1 MKTFNIIIL
10 TLSVLAIILISHWL
24 GQQAYQWLP
33 TSAAIEAEP
42 IGDLFSFLVTL
53 GSIIFLGVTGVLSYS
68 LLFYRAAKNDVS
80 DGPALKGNNQLEVI
94 WTVIPLLLVTWIAIY
109 SYHIYQRMN
118 VLGPLP
124 MVDHFM
130 ETPAYAQ
137 TDSAVPQPV
146 EKIDVLAKQ
155 WAWSFH
161 YRDRQ
166 VTSSELHL
174 PVDHPVQLSLTSAD
188 VLHGFYVPNFRI
200 KQDIVPNRTIE
211 FKFTPNRIG
220 QYQLQDSQFSGTYF
234 ATMNAPV
241 YVESTASYEQ
251 WLTDSAQ
258 NPLVPA
264 QNAAKTEHEQNQ
276 SSVLHSHWQTVKPN
290 TPSPVNA
297 IK

>member
-10 TLSVLAIILISHWL
+10 TISVLAIILISHWL

-53 GSIIFLGVTGVLSYS
+53 GSIIFLGVTGVLGYS
-68 LLFYRAAKNDVS
+68 LLFYRAAKNDAS

-94 WTVIPLLLVTWIAIY
+94 WTVIPLLLVTWIAVY
-109 SYHIYQRMN
+109 SYNIYQRMN

-130 ETPAYAQ
+130 EMPVYAQ
-137 TDSAVPQPV
+137 TDSTVPQSV

-174 PVDHPVQLSLTSAD
+174 PVNHPVQLSLTSAD

-234 ATMNAPV
+234 ATMKAPV
-241 YVESTASYEQ
+241 YVESTNSYEQ
-251 WLTDSAQ
+251 WLTNSAQ
-258 NPLVPA
+258 KPLVPA
-264 QNAAKTEHEQNQ
+264 QNAAKIEHDQKQ

-297 IK
+297 TK

>member
-10 TLSVLAIILISHWL
+10 TISVLAIILISHWL

-53 GSIIFLGVTGVLSYS
+53 GSIIFLGVTGVLGYS

-94 WTVIPLLLVTWIAIY
+94 WTVIPLMLVTWIAVY

-124 MVDHFM
+124 MVDHLIEM
-130 ETPAYAQ
+130 PAYAQ
-137 TDSAVPQPV
+137 TDSAVPQSV

-155 WAWSFH
+155 WAWSFY

-174 PVDHPVQLSLTSAD
+174 PVNHPVQLFLTSAD

-234 ATMNAPV
+234 ATMKAPV
-241 YVESTASYEQ
+241 YVESTTSYEQ
-251 WLTDSAQ
+251 WLRKTAQ
-258 NPLVPA
+258 KPLVPA
-264 QNAAKTEHEQNQ
+264 QNAAKIEHDQKQ
-276 SSVLHSHWQTVKPN
+276 SSILHSHWQTVKPN
-290 TPSPVNA
+290 IPSPVNA

>member
-10 TLSVLAIILISHWL
+10 TISVLAIILISHWL

-53 GSIIFLGVTGVLSYS
+53 GSIIFLGVTGVLGYS
-68 LLFYRAAKNDVS
+68 LLFYRAAKNDAS

-94 WTVIPLLLVTWIAIY
+94 WTVIPLLLVTWIAVY

-137 TDSAVPQPV
+137 TDSTIPQSV

-155 WAWSFH
+155 WAWSFY

-174 PVDHPVQLSLTSAD
+174 PVNHPIQLSLTSAD

-234 ATMNAPV
+234 ATMKAPV
-241 YVESTASYEQ
+241 YVESTVSYEQ
-251 WLTDSAQ
+251 WLRKATQ
-258 NPLVPA
+258 KPLVPA
-264 QNAAKTEHEQNQ
+264 QNAAKIEHEQNQ
-276 SSVLHSHWQTVKPN
+276 SSVIHSHWQTVKPN
-290 TPSPVNA
+290 IPSPVNA

>member
-33 TSAAIEAEP
+33 PSAAIEAEP

-53 GSIIFLGVTGVLSYS
+53 GSIIFFGVTGVLSYS
-68 LLFYRAAKNDVS
+68 LLFYRATKNDVS

-94 WTVIPLLLVTWIAIY
+94 WTVIPLMLVTWIAVY

-155 WAWSFH
+155 WAWSFY

-174 PVDHPVQLSLTSAD
+174 PVNHPVQLSLTSAD

-211 FKFTPNRIG
+211 FKLTPNRIG

-234 ATMNAPV
+234 ATMKAPV

-251 WLTDSAQ
+251 WLTNSAQ
-258 NPLVPA
+258 KPLVPA
-264 QNAAKTEHEQNQ
+264 QNAAKIEHDQNQ

>member
-1 MKTFNIIIL
+1 
-10 TLSVLAIILISHWL
+10 
-24 GQQAYQWLP
+24 
-33 TSAAIEAEP
+33 
-42 IGDLFSFLVTL
+42 
-53 GSIIFLGVTGVLSYS
+53 
-68 LLFYRAAKNDVS
+68 
-80 DGPALKGNNQLEVI
+80 
-94 WTVIPLLLVTWIAIY
+94 
-109 SYHIYQRMN
+109 MN

-137 TDSAVPQPV
+137 TDSTIPQSV

-155 WAWSFH
+155 WAWSFY

-174 PVDHPVQLSLTSAD
+174 PVNHPIQLSLTSAD

-220 QYQLQDSQFSGTYF
+220 QYQLQDSQFSGTYV
-234 ATMNAPV
+234 ATMKAPV
-241 YVESTASYEQ
+241 YVESTVSYEQ
-251 WLTDSAQ
+251 WLRKATQ
-258 NPLVPA
+258 KPLVPA
-264 QNAAKTEHEQNQ
+264 QNAAKIEHEQNQ
-276 SSVLHSHWQTVKPN
+276 SSVIHSHWQTVKPN
-290 TPSPVNA
+290 IPSPVNA

>member
-10 TLSVLAIILISHWL
+10 TISVLAIILISHWL

-53 GSIIFLGVTGVLSYS
+53 GSIIFFGVTGVLGYS
-68 LLFYRAAKNDVS
+68 LLFYRAAKNDAS

-94 WTVIPLLLVTWIAIY
+94 WTVIPLLLVTWIAVY

-137 TDSAVPQPV
+137 TDSTIPQSV

-155 WAWSFH
+155 WAWSFY

-174 PVDHPVQLSLTSAD
+174 PVNHPIQLSLTSAD

-234 ATMNAPV
+234 ATMKAPV
-241 YVESTASYEQ
+241 YVESTVSYEQ
-251 WLTDSAQ
+251 WLRKATQ
-258 NPLVPA
+258 KPLVPA
-264 QNAAKTEHEQNQ
+264 QNAAKIEHEQNQ
-276 SSVLHSHWQTVKPN
+276 SSVIHSHWQTVKPN
-290 TPSPVNA
+290 IPSPVNA